1 MNLKEKLVE
10 ILKNRKSEPG
20 QGPFNQDLT
29 LYGGLQLE
37 TIKEILL
44 EDETFKDCE
53 PLNFM
58 SHPTIVIDDKPMVA
72 QSIKWSEGLKL
83 KGKCYI
89 LSLSLTPE
97 MYNPDSIHTVVK
109 DGAAITPTLYDPK
122 TFKPKRKIVLEFSP
136 ERKQDFQINDD
147 DIVRLELHAL
157 LDKVLDD
164 PDTFRVKGERGL
176 LIRGIFEEIE
186 SKDKITTRTDLSG
199 VIDTE
204 VKHYMAFY
212 LEPTT
217 KKGEVSMTLKH
228 MLIPIELTDKFIE
241 QYKDKVADLSLTK
254 EEIEKFLE
262 ENK

>member
-1 MNLKEKLVE
+1 MNLKEKLVK

-29 LYGGLQLE
+29 IYGGLQLE

-44 EDETFKDCE
+44 EDETFKDCK
-53 PLNFM
+53 PLNFL
-58 SHPTIVIDDKPMVA
+58 SQPTIEIDGKAMTA

-83 KGKCYI
+83 KGKSYL

-97 MYNPDSIHTVVK
+97 LYNPDSIYDVVK
-109 DGAAITPTLYDPK
+109 DGAAITPTLYDPE

-136 ERKQDFQINDD
+136 ERKQDFVINDE

-186 SKDKITTRTDLSG
+186 SKDITTRTDLSG
-199 VIDTE
+199 VVDTE

-217 KKGEVSMTLKH
+217 KEGEISMTLKH